1 MTYPVIWLP
10 EAESTFK
17 QNLDYLGDEWST
29 QVKANFL
36 TRVDETI
43 SLVSTN
49 PNLYPVHR
57 KKDQV
62 RKCVVH
68 PRITLYFKVK
78 NEKVYLI
85 IFWNSYQD
93 PKKIRLKIKS

>member
-1 MTYPVIWLP
+1 MIYPIIWLP
-10 EAESTFK
+10 EAERTFK
-17 QNLDYLGDEWST
+17 QNLAYLGDEWST

-36 TRVDETI
+36 LRVDEVI

-49 PNLYPVHR
+49 PNLYPIYR

-68 PRITLYFKVK
+68 PRIALYFKVK
-78 NEKVYLI
+78 NEKIFLI
-85 IFWNSYQD
+85 VFWNSYQD
-93 PKKIRLKIKS
+93 SKKLRLKIKS